1 MTWDAVYLPLGR
13 LLLVGDPVP
22 APLRAVADGPG
33 DWAAAASSARYD
45 LHAKRTEGGVYS
57 ERDNQHCLGMGLF
70 ERGDDDAVCNDA
82 TQPHLLTTCV
92 TTSRPA
98 SVMVLATSSDTA
110 SVNNSSA
117 TDSAAEASTSSRS
130 TWHHGRTTAQ
140 VQSFACTL
148 SNRSLPSI
156 RIDRM
161 VGTVVPV
168 G

>member
-13 LLLVGDPVP
+13 LLLVGDPVPEDPAP

-45 LHAKRTEGGVYS
+45 LHAKSTEGVYS
-57 ERDNQHCLGMGLF
+57 EQDNQNCLGMGIF
-70 ERGDDDAVCNDA
+70 ERRDDDAVRNDA
-82 TQPHLLTTCV
+82 SQPHLLTTCV

-130 TWHHGRTTAQ
+130 T
-140 VQSFACTL
+140 
-148 SNRSLPSI
+148 
-156 RIDRM
+156 
-161 VGTVVPV
+161 
-168 G
+168 